1 MNPPIVY
8 TSAPT
13 DTTYENTKARGLVQH
28 GGPPGWLE
36 ESGPAGVI
44 LHEMA
49 GPYRLAFPIYRT
61 GWSDRSHPAASHK
74 VLFMSR
80 KEGMIRYS
88 SRPIHA
94 FSLYSTPCIVQRN
107 VEELE

>member
-44 LHEMA
+44 LHEMV
-49 GPYRLAFPIYRT
+49 GPFRLAFLTYRT
-61 GWSDRSHPAASHK
+61 GWSDRSHPAASHQ
-74 VLFMSR
+74 VLIYVTP
-80 KEGMIRYS
+80 GRYD
-88 SRPIHA
+88 PV
-94 FSLYSTPCIVQRN
+94 L
-107 VEELE
+107 